1 MSSFLYSKR
10 VVNSSDRDGKLPLI
24 DSSLFLPPTRQ
35 PRQPKTRKRS
45 HLDHTRQPHT
55 HVNTTNTQQL
65 VTSRGKPAKQEKLEK
80 QEELETTSQYTL
92 QNDQVSF
99 GNECFLP
106 KPPSRL
112 GQNSLDNWASMYRN
126 NTLLLPMATGKH
138 ARGGL
143 QRVNAGNGGV
153 KSANVER
160 KQELLDLKSDGRNCK
175 SRCVDKRTHHVTRHV
190 THRYGDV
197 TPPSSPPHYR
207 ELKIGF

>member
-10 VVNSSDRDGKLPLI
+10 VVNSSDSDGKLPLI

-45 HLDHTRQPHT
+45 LLDHTRQPHT

-65 VTSRGKPAKQEKLEK
+65 VTSRGKPEKLEK

-126 NTLLLPMATGKH
+126 NTLLLPTATGKH

-153 KSANVER
+153 KSAIVEG

-197 TPPSSPPHYR
+197 TPPSSPHHYR